1 MLGMGKGGDVRLSR
15 NPSLGILI
23 FRQRMMIM
31 QTGPRMRMSPNTVS
45 GTRQTFRVSCFSA
58 KSRPMKWVLVLFP
71 FYGGGN
77 WDLDKINEEPQKM
90 E

>member
-15 NPSLGILI
+15 NPSLGVLI

-45 GTRQTFRVSCFSA
+45 GTRQTFRVSC
-58 KSRPMKWVLVLFP
+58 LT
-71 FYGGGN
+71 
-77 WDLDKINEEPQKM
+77 
-90 E
+90 